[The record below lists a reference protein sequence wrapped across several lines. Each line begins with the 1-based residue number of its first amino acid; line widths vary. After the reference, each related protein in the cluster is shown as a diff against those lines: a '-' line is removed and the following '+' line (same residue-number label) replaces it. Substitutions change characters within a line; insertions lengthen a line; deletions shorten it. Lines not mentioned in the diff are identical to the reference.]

1 MIDSKFFPP
10 AAGIRISI
18 AAPEE
23 RSQPMPQ
30 LPIAP
35 KPRHPFGQLIAIL
48 AMVAG
53 LLLPAA
59 SQAADA
65 FSPPQR
71 TEIVRILRDALM
83 RDPTILRDAI
93 QALQV
98 SEKTQEEDAA
108 RAALTANRGAL
119 IDPADPVAG
128 NPNGDVTIVEFF
140 DVRCPYCKRLEKPMA
155 DLLKQDGKIR
165 LIYKDLPVLGPPSV
179 LGAKALLAAQ
189 RQGGY
194 EKLRDALMHTD
205 IPITLDSLRA
215 EAERV
220 GLDWARL
227 SQDMDSPEI
236 DARIKT
242 HLQLA
247 SALGIQGT
255 PAMVIGNTLIPGAI
269 DLAELQR
276 VVADNRKK

>member
-1 MIDSKFFPP
+1 
-10 AAGIRISI
+10 
-18 AAPEE
+18 
-23 RSQPMPQ
+23 MPQ
-30 LPIAP
+30 PPIVL
-35 KPRHPFGQLIAIL
+35 KPRHSFSQLIAIL
-48 AMVAG
+48 AMIAG

-59 SQAADA
+59 SQAADI
-65 FSPPQR
+65 FSPAQR

-98 SEKTQEEDAA
+98 SEKAQEEDAA

-205 IPITLDSLRA
+205 IPITTDSLRA

-236 DARIKT
+236 DARIKA